1 MENSI
6 NDNMDFN
13 EMKEQIKLLREKLNK
28 ETIVNEAL
36 VRNILHNKVQKLE
49 RQRRT
54 TLIMGLLWLPVSIVM
69 CRMLLEISWAFCI
82 VTLVYGIIA
91 AIFTFWTHRGVNS
104 YAASNGNLLTMAENV
119 TRMRTLGSR
128 WLYGSIPFLIC
139 WLTWFYFEI
148 SSVINQSEAEGVLIG
163 GIIGALIGV
172 SIGTYKYR
180 EFRRTTKE
188 ILNQI
193 NELKEH

>member
-91 AIFTFWTHRGVNS
+91 AILSNVKRGC
-104 YAASNGNLLTMAENV
+104 A
-119 TRMRTLGSR
+119 
-128 WLYGSIPFLIC
+128 P
-139 WLTWFYFEI
+139 
-148 SSVINQSEAEGVLIG
+148 
-163 GIIGALIGV
+163 
-172 SIGTYKYR
+172 
-180 EFRRTTKE
+180 
-188 ILNQI
+188 
-193 NELKEH
+193 

>member
-1 MENSI
+1 
-6 NDNMDFN
+6 
-13 EMKEQIKLLREKLNK
+13 
-28 ETIVNEAL
+28 
-36 VRNILHNKVQKLE
+36 
-49 RQRRT
+49 
-54 TLIMGLLWLPVSIVM
+54 
-69 CRMLLEISWAFCI
+69 
-82 VTLVYGIIA
+82 
-91 AIFTFWTHRGVNS
+91 
-104 YAASNGNLLTMAENV
+104 MAENV

-139 WLTWFYFEI
+139 WLTWFYFEL

-163 GIIGALIGV
+163 GIIGAIRGV

-193 NELKEH
+193 YELKEH